1 MKRNDATF
9 KEMVAR
15 LQAGEITKEQACSL
29 YDLKPN
35 TLNSWLRRS
44 KLLGTVPRQRQP
56 PEEAARQRA
65 NLVSMPLTPE
75 IQAAMDA
82 AVARVLAGELSARAA
97 SIEDPRLS
105 SRTLAD
111 KVRKVRLEKG
121 LPVQARRTRT
131 NYPSS
136 PFVPAP
142 PPPRPLTSRRARSHR
157 HPGIP
162 KSPAPAQYLPNQ
174 DAETP
179 LDAPDSGPKLVQK
192 GRKRAEKRP
201 K

>member
-44 KLLGTVPRQRQP
+44 KLLGTVPRPRQP

-65 NLVSMPLTPE
+65 NLVSTPLPPE

-136 PFVPAP
+136 PFVP
-142 PPPRPLTSRRARSHR
+142 
-157 HPGIP
+157 
-162 KSPAPAQYLPNQ
+162 
-174 DAETP
+174 TP
-179 LDAPDSGPKLVQK
+179 
-192 GRKRAEKRP
+192 
-201 K
+201 